1 MIRQAS
7 SRTAFPTETR
17 KVPGTDDYKSHIL
30 AFCRNCDAEGAILIP
45 NNAGSVPPEAGSKMF
60 RRRLGWKMGAHRN
73 KDVCPSCAARSKIA
87 CVPQDKR
94 QATLADLSEKL
105 KSRVALDPEYTRQ
118 KEYDVLYQDFPLLA
132 ILMASVEIE
141 HAEQG
146 RALPSNFQTRAE
158 VLLQAALKRARRDH
172 LLDDAM
178 LSEINDR
185 IAQIHVLMA
194 ELDEQAVT
202 LIPLMEQV
210 NATDMPQPRPA
221 KEAEPMQPRTA
232 RPDTALGAAFVKAQ
246 TDKIKQ
252 AGAQRPPRSPED
264 QAALDKLISDQARDD
279 RRGVKMVGKARKAPL
294 PVVKS
299 KQSAPLPIAAPTEV
313 VPSQEPAPA
322 RKAPNRVKRTG
333 GWDSMTPEEH
343 ADRVARMSLKRNMK
357 FAAKAG
363 LSLEEWTERN
373 ETRKSEAETRRQAKA
388 VRASAPPRLRL
399 VEPAPQTPKP
409 ETPMNAKPAP
419 MPIHDNTVT
428 PSAPGVLDRI
438 KIGEALN
445 DHYVRATSNGEGGYY
460 AGDFSDA
467 ALADLLGVPAEWVAE
482 RREAM
487 LYGPDIN
494 ETSSQDALEIE
505 AMKDEVKALKTLQ
518 EKLFDDGAHEVEQI
532 EARQS
537 ALMEQIKVDTKVML
551 DAAAEKVS
559 NQAAAIEDRVIDLEQ
574 RLHALAERR

>member
-146 RALPSNFQTRAE
+146 RALPSNLQTRAE

-178 LSEINDR
+178 LSEIDDR
-185 IAQIHVLMA
+185 IEQIHTLMA

-221 KEAEPMQPRTA
+221 KEAEPMHSRPV

-252 AGAQRPPRSPED
+252 AGAQRPPRTPED
-264 QAALDKLISDQARDD
+264 QATLDRLISDQARDD
-279 RRGVKMVGKARKAPL
+279 RRGVRLVGKARKAPL
-294 PVVKS
+294 PPAK
-299 KQSAPLPIAAPTEV
+299 PEPAAARPVLST
-313 VPSQEPAPA
+313 VPSEPAPA

-343 ADRVARMSLKRNMK
+343 ADRVARMTIKRNLK

-363 LSLEEWTERN
+363 LSLEDWTERN
-373 ETRKSEAETRRQAKA
+373 EARKAETEARRLEKASKKAAKP
-388 VRASAPPRLRL
+388 VLRL
-399 VEPAPQTPKP
+399 VESSSPQTPKP
-409 ETPMNAKPAP
+409 EKPMNARPAP

-428 PSAPGVLDRI
+428 PTAPGVLDRL
-438 KIGEALN
+438 KISEALN
-445 DHYVRATSNGEGGYY
+445 EHYVRATSNGEGGYY
-460 AGDFSDA
+460 IGDFSDA
-467 ALADLLGVPAEWVAE
+467 GLAALLGVPAEWVAE

-487 LYGPDIN
+487 LYGPDVN
-494 ETSSQDALEIE
+494 EATSQDALEIE
-505 AMKDEVKALKTLQ
+505 ALKDEVKVLKTLQ

-537 ALMEQIKVDTKVML
+537 ALMAQIKDDTKAML
-551 DAAAEKVS
+551 DAASEKVAS
-559 NQAAAIEDRVIDLEQ
+559 QAAVIEDRVVDLEQ